1 MATLDRDAGDTG
13 ELVVPVASSSLP
25 ALYDEHFRSLVKLAS
40 MYVDDRETA
49 EEVVQDAFVK
59 LLAGNYRIEAGKEAP
74 YLRKMV
80 LNGARSMLRKRRVRR
95 LHTPDVPGLVAAAEE
110 TGMAGAER
118 DRLLAAVRQLP
129 EKQAAVLILRFYL
142 DLSEADIA
150 ETLGI
155 AKGSVK
161 SHSHR
166 GLAKLQKLLGEE
178 VPS

>member
-1 MATLDRDAGDTG
+1 MATLDRNGGPT
-13 ELVVPVASSSLP
+13 VVPLASSALP
-25 ALYDEHFRSLVKLAS
+25 ALYDQHFRSLVKLAS
-40 MYVDDRETA
+40 MYVDDRESA
-49 EEVVQDAFVK
+49 EVVVQDAFVK
-59 LLAGNYRIEAGKEAP
+59 LLTGNYRIEQGKEAP
-74 YLRKMV
+74 YLRKIV

-95 LHTPDVPGLVAAAEE
+95 LHTPDAPGLVAAAEE
-110 TGMAGAER
+110 SGVASAER

-166 GLAKLQKLLGEE
+166 GLTKLKSILGEE
-178 VPS
+178 GSL